1 MGPNAAVANRWG
13 AALLLFGASLNLQGG
28 PASSAQPP
36 ARATAASA
44 SAAQVDPGLSANL
57 RYRLGP
63 GDKLK
68 MAVFRMEGY
77 ETVAEVLSDGTLNLP
92 RLGSVPVWG
101 LSLDEARSRITA
113 GYAKILRRPIV
124 YIDLVEARPVRVS
137 VSGEVQRPG
146 LYSIGK
152 GGANQLSNTGPGSAD
167 ATVIQTSGSPTLLD
181 AIQKAGGLSAYGD
194 LRSLTVQRP
203 IAGPGSPLRTYQF
216 DFLPVLSG
224 GGPVTN
230 PLLYDGDSIT
240 VPRAENLSEAELLA
254 IAASTFAPDTIM
266 VNVVGEVQRPGTQ
279 NVKANSPLSGAV
291 LTAGGLTR
299 KADEK
304 TVRLLRLT
312 PSGSIKQAIFRFN
325 PAAPLGSAQN
335 PPLQQGDVIVVDRHG
350 WAKATDGMSDALA
363 PIGPVINAASIF
375 SLLGL

>member
-1 MGPNAAVANRWG
+1 MGPNAADAKRWA
-13 AALLLFGASLNLQGG
+13 AALLLLGASLNLQGG
-28 PASSAQPP
+28 PANAQPP
-36 ARATAASA
+36 ARATAA
-44 SAAQVDPGLSANL
+44 AAQVDPGLSANL

-63 GDKLK
+63 GDRLK

-101 LSLDEARSRITA
+101 LSLDEARGRITA

-124 YIDLVEARPVRVS
+124 SIDLVEARPVRVS

-152 GGANQLSNTGPGSAD
+152 GGANQLSSSGPGSSD

-194 LRSLTVQRP
+194 LRSLTVQRL

-224 GGPVTN
+224 GGPVIN
-230 PLLYDGDSIT
+230 PLLHDGDSIT

-254 IAASTFAPDTIM
+254 IAASTFAPDTIA
-266 VNVVGEVQRPGTQ
+266 VNVVGEVQRPGSQ

-312 PSGSIKQAIFRFN
+312 PSGTIKQAIFRFN

-350 WAKATDGMSDALA
+350 WAKATDGMADVLA
-363 PIGPVINAASIF
+363 PIGPVINAASLF